1 MNFIKHAVSLQC
13 EFVDNSCQKINHQ
26 HIFHFDELFLELLNN
41 DIQQINVKTTVYST
55 LLVCHYFNVYPCF
68 PRLCSVPWLWW
79 CRTTLSLPRSV
90 CSPLVS
96 RTPECW
102 PRRLSPPSSCLQN
115 SSVLRYWHIIH
126 WQLSP
131 TICLLV
137 FWNIALSVIF
147 DISIGPLRLW
157 YESRQVCHLG
167 CR

>member
-1 MNFIKHAVSLQC
+1 MLFHCNVNLWTIVIKNKPSTY
-13 EFVDNSCQKINHQ
+13 FS
-26 HIFHFDELFLELLNN
+26 FWWTWFFLELLKNE
-41 DIQQINVKTTVYST
+41 IQRINVKTTVYST
-55 LLVCHYFNVYPCF
+55 MLVCHYFNVYPCF

-96 RTPECW
+96 RMPECW